1 MKIFITKDLKNYFV
15 GLKNT
20 CKFQQETAEKL
31 ISQYSL
37 FCLSLYE
44 LNDVIQHEPSLKYT
58 IWNENAKKHF
68 LLATKIILLYVLK
81 ILNFIKVLNDI
92 VQ

>member
-1 MKIFITKDLKNYFV
+1 MKIFKTKDFFLNYFV

-58 IWNENAKKHF
+58 I
-68 LLATKIILLYVLK
+68 
-81 ILNFIKVLNDI
+81 
-92 VQ
+92 

>member
-58 IWNENAKKHF
+58 IWNENAKKTFPTCH
-68 LLATKIILLYVLK
+68 KNNIIVRSK
-81 ILNFIKVLNDI
+81 NIEFH
-92 VQ
+92 